1 MASLR
6 ARHSRECALT
16 PDGAKVGRETA
27 APKHERDTI
36 TLELDGDTI
45 TCTCKPSYSIRGG
58 AGQGYEPVGRKLRDA
73 LRALTK
79 RQAEEDEGVYRAVE
93 NLRFQEWAER
103 WLRAQ
108 TRPNE
113 NTLTGYRRTIRYA
126 VEAFG
131 SKHVRKIT
139 PGDVAGL
146 LAALRE
152 RGSSPSTLAQH
163 LRVLGACFR
172 SAVRHGYAAQNP
184 VDRLPDPER
193 PRTEHR
199 ESSYFTDDELPR
211 LFAELPEGLWRVLGR
226 VALATGLREGELSAL
241 TWGDIDLTASTI
253 RVRRSYSA
261 GRVGKTK
268 GRQVRTVDLTTETI
282 EVVGEWWGDSGKPG
296 DDALVFPRE
305 DGGGFQPFW
314 RYGRGVL
321 YPAMR
326 RAGIPREG
334 STGEARTFHSFRHT
348 YARKVLE
355 AGIPISW
362 LSRQL
367 GHSSEAVTDR
377 HYGHWSRARSQQEAA
392 LLQGVFSL

>member
-6 ARHSRECALT
+6 ARHSRECAL
-16 PDGAKVGRETA
+16 AGRETA
-27 APKHERDTI
+27 APKHEREKI
-36 TLELDGDTI
+36 AG
-45 TCTCKPSYSIRGG
+45 CTCKPAPAYSIRGS
-58 AGQGYEPVGRKLRDA
+58 AGQGYEPVGRNLRTA
-73 LRALTK
+73 LRALAK
-79 RQAEEDEGVYRAVE
+79 RQSDEDEGVYRAME
-93 NLRFQEWAER
+93 NLRFSQWADR
-103 WLRAQ
+103 WLGQQ

-126 VEAFG
+126 KDAFG

-139 PGDVAGL
+139 PGDVASL

-193 PRTEHR
+193 PRSEHR
-199 ESSYFTDDELPR
+199 ESSYFGGDELPR
-211 LFAELPEGLWRVLGR
+211 LLAEIPDGLWSVLVR
-226 VALATGLREGELSAL
+226 VALASGMREGELSAL
-241 TWGDIDLTASTI
+241 AWGDVDLTAGTI
-253 RVRRSYSA
+253 RVRRTYSA

-268 GRQVRTVDLTTETI
+268 GRQARTVDLTGETV
-282 EVVGEWWGDSGKPG
+282 ELLGSWWGASGKPG

-314 RYGRGVL
+314 RFTKATL

-334 STGEARTFHSFRHT
+334 PTGEQRTFHSLRHT
-348 YARKVLE
+348 FARIVLE
-355 AGIPISW
+355 QGIPLSW

-377 HYGHWSRARSQQEAA
+377 HYGHWSRARSAQEAKR
-392 LLQGVFSL
+392 LEGVFAL